1 MDPYSPLP
9 GPAPQSPPPTRARGV
24 GGGVI
29 AASAGGAAALFLV
42 LLVPVSFAAVHLGQ
56 QFAVVVDGQ
65 ADGSA
70 AAASELV
77 DRLQSGETR
86 YTFPAALE
94 NYGDGRYSGLCP
106 AEYAEG
112 CWQSAVFTESDCA
125 TVSVVLWFSNDP
137 EGYEP
142 EQTAT
147 IELHDVVPYE
157 AAPVVFGNDGFEY
170 GWVADVLCPVAES

>member
-1 MDPYSPLP
+1 M
-9 GPAPQSPPPTRARGV
+9 
-24 GGGVI
+24 GGGAI
-29 AASAGGAAALFLV
+29 AAIVGGAAALFLV
-42 LLVPVSFAAVHLGQ
+42 LLLPVSFAAVHFGQ
-56 QFAVVVDGQ
+56 QLGVVLAEQ
-65 ADGSA
+65 ADGTA
-70 AAASELV
+70 AAGSELV

-86 YTFPAALE
+86 YSFPAALE

-106 AEYAEG
+106 VEYDEG

-137 EGYEP
+137 DGYEP

-170 GWVADVLCPVAES
+170 GWVADVRCPLAES

>member
-1 MDPYSPLP
+1 
-9 GPAPQSPPPTRARGV
+9 V
-24 GGGVI
+24 GGGAI
-29 AASAGGAAALFLV
+29 AAIAGGAAALFLV
-42 LLVPVSFAAVHLGQ
+42 LLVPVSFAAVHLGE
-56 QFAVVVDGQ
+56 QFAVVAGGQVD
-65 ADGSA
+65 DSA
-70 AAASELV
+70 ASASELV

-125 TVSVVLWFSNDP
+125 TVSVVLGFSNDP
-137 EGYEP
+137 DGYAP
-142 EQTAT
+142 EQTTT

-157 AAPVVFGNDGFEY
+157 ATPVVFGNDGFEY
-170 GWVADVLCPVAES
+170 GWVADVLCPLTES